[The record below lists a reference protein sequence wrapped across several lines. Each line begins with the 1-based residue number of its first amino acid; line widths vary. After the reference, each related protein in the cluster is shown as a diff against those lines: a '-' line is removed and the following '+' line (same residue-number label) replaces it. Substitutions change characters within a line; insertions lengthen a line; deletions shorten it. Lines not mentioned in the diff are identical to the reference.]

1 MMKPMTTGEQPI
13 LRPSGAA
20 SRSVPSRSSLRAAT
34 IVWLIAIAGNIGL
47 VVLWLPYA
55 GNGGTEV
62 SLVLAAPLMISYAS
76 LGWLILRHRPG
87 HRIGWL
93 LLVSALIT
101 IVFAGGIGL
110 GAQVAETNGPDD
122 LLAGALITT
131 GVSMLVPFFVTAFGM
146 IPIMYPDG
154 KLPGPRW
161 RWPVGVVLAGMVAS
175 TASFLLAPT
184 VDSGAAANNP
194 FAPPGS
200 PAALTDIAGVLG
212 AATAVAV
219 GGLAVASV
227 IVRFRRGHGDERQQ
241 LKWMLAPVILVV
253 VLNVPT
259 FLGVNAGDVLSVV
272 QAVVM
277 LLIPVAITAAILRY
291 RLYDIDRLISRTIA
305 YAVVLALLVTLFV
318 LGNLA
323 LQGLLEGLTQGDTLA
338 VAASTLVAFAA
349 AQPLWRRVRHLV
361 DQRFDRARID
371 AARTA
376 EAFTNRQRD
385 RVDLE
390 AVVDDVRETAN
401 ASLRPA
407 SIGVWLRGN
416 GA

>member
-1 MMKPMTTGEQPI
+1 
-13 LRPSGAA
+13 
-20 SRSVPSRSSLRAAT
+20 
-34 IVWLIAIAGNIGL
+34 
-47 VVLWLPYA
+47 
-55 GNGGTEV
+55 
-62 SLVLAAPLMISYAS
+62 
-76 LGWLILRHRPG
+76 
-87 HRIGWL
+87 
-93 LLVSALIT
+93 
-101 IVFAGGIGL
+101 
-110 GAQVAETNGPDD
+110 
-122 LLAGALITT
+122 
-131 GVSMLVPFFVTAFGM
+131 
-146 IPIMYPDG
+146 
-154 KLPGPRW
+154 
-161 RWPVGVVLAGMVAS
+161 
-175 TASFLLAPT
+175 
-184 VDSGAAANNP
+184 
-194 FAPPGS
+194 
-200 PAALTDIAGVLG
+200 
-212 AATAVAV
+212 
-219 GGLAVASV
+219 
-227 IVRFRRGHGDERQQ
+227 VRFRRGHGDERQQ